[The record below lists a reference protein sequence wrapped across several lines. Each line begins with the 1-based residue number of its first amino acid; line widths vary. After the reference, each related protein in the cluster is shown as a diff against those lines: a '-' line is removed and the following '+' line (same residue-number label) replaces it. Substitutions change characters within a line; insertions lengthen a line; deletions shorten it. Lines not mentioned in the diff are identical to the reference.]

1 MFNLQSSTII
11 MPFLQGYVYPVE
23 DLQPLLDLLKEWN
36 LECTYQTLLG
46 NIIIQF
52 YCNSNH
58 NY

>member
-1 MFNLQSSTII
+1 

-23 DLQPLLDLLKEWN
+23 DLQPLHNLLKEWN
-36 LECTYQTLLG
+36 LECIFQTLLG
-46 NIIIQF
+46 NIIIHL

>member
-1 MFNLQSSTII
+1 

-23 DLQPLLDLLKEWN
+23 DLQPLLELVTEWN

-52 YCNSNH
+52 YCNSIH

>member
-1 MFNLQSSTII
+1 

-23 DLQPLLDLLKEWN
+23 ELQPLLDLLKEWN

-46 NIIIQF
+46 NIIIK
-52 YCNSNH
+52 YNSNSNH